1 MKNKKLLIIL
11 IVLIVFISAALLAF
25 IFNRKKPLESPENY
39 TIDED
44 TVSSITTIVGD
55 RSLKSM
61 KEESFGGDESQ
72 KKDDDEEKDDKKDKK
87 GKDKKDKE
95 EEKDA
100 KDTKD
105 SKEEKSE
112 EEQQQTSGETK
123 RVEYVYTEIETPEED
138 VNTYMEFLINDCNY
152 ISMPPIDESETTIAA
167 ATESLE
173 EGKIFQ
179 ISVDYTEDGYTVLVQ
194 KYPGQILK
202 PEEEEP
208 EEEEQNTGLSWDGA
222 MSKLEEYTPEQL
234 GVPDPVSEYILIPN
248 RGRYL
253 LEGAEFFN
261 INAYKKENGSNII
274 MGVFYVACDGSMVY
288 KYDVE
293 NDTYTKIS

>member
-11 IVLIVFISAALLAF
+11 IIVIVFISAGLLAF

-44 TVSSITTIVGD
+44 TISSITTIVGD
-55 RSLKSM
+55 RSLKSI

-72 KKDDDEEKDDKKDKK
+72 KKEDNEEESKEDKKEKKKEKDDKKA
-87 GKDKKDKE
+87 E
-95 EEKDA
+95 
-100 KDTKD
+100 D
-105 SKEEKSE
+105 SKEEKDE
-112 EEQQQTSGETK
+112 QEQQQASGETK
-123 RVEYVYTEIETPEED
+123 RVEYVYTEIESPGED

-152 ISMPPIDESETTIAA
+152 ISMPPIDESETTMAA

-179 ISVDYTEDGYTVLVQ
+179 ISIDYTEDSYTVLVQ

-208 EEEEQNTGLSWDGA
+208 EEEQNTGLSWDGA

-234 GVPDPVSEYILIPN
+234 GVPDPVSEYTLIPN

-253 LEGAEFFN
+253 LKGTEFFN

-288 KYDVE
+288 KYDVA

>member
-11 IVLIVFISAALLAF
+11 IIVIVFISAGLLAF

-55 RSLKSM
+55 RSLKSI

-72 KKDDDEEKDDKKDKK
+72 KKEENKDEEEKEDKKDKK
-87 GKDKKDKE
+87 EKDKKK
-95 EEKDA
+95 EEKD
-100 KDTKD
+100 D
-105 SKEEKSE
+105 
-112 EEQQQTSGETK
+112 EQQQQASGETK
-123 RVEYVYTEIETPEED
+123 RVEYVYTEIENPEED

-152 ISMPPIDESETTIAA
+152 ISMPPIDESETIVAA

-179 ISVDYTEDGYTVLVQ
+179 VSVDYTEDGYIVLVQ

-253 LEGAEFFN
+253 LEGSEFFN

-274 MGVFYVACDGSMVY
+274 MGVFYIACDGSIVY